1 MTIAHPCTT
10 GDIDDRQSGRVRC
23 IPGDVSGAFAVTD
36 QPEAIGPALAHAI
49 IIIGQGGGSGT
60 ALPHSAT
67 MPHTRIEEI
76 EGRRFLTFDLSDVR
90 GDDEAM
96 TEIAKV
102 RRIIDDSPPKSLRV
116 LTVVTGSRLSLTVIK
131 ALRDMAANN
140 EPVVYRS
147 AVVGLT
153 VVHRAALQ
161 QIVEVADRDIREFS
175 SHEEAMEWLSE

>member
-1 MTIAHPCTT
+1 
-10 GDIDDRQSGRVRC
+10 
-23 IPGDVSGAFAVTD
+23 
-36 QPEAIGPALAHAI
+36 
-49 IIIGQGGGSGT
+49 
-60 ALPHSAT
+60 

-131 ALRDMAANN
+131 ALRDMAANH

-161 QIVEVADRDIREFS
+161 QIVEVADRDIREFL